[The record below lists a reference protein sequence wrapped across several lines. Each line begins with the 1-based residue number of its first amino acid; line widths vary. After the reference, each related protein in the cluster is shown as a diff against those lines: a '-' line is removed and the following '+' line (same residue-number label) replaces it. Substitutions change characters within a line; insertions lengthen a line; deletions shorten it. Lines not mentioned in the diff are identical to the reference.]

1 MAEQLKIDIIA
12 RDKSKQALNS
22 VQGNISRLKSSVFNL
37 RNALI
42 GVGAGA
48 VIKGFFD
55 AGVQIENLGVQLNAL
70 FKSAEKGKQALEAVT
85 KFASG
90 TPFELKNI
98 QQGITSLATVRKQ
111 AEDAGVSFEE
121 LLVITGNTAVI
132 LGGDFALASQQI
144 QRSFSSGVSS
154 AELFRERGVKAMAG
168 FKEGVSYNSK
178 QSIIGLKN
186 AFGTGGEYGKL
197 MNDLSKTTFGTL
209 TNLRD
214 AFFLFQVE
222 VSKGFFVALKQN
234 LGDLYATVQRNTQNI
249 NEFGAIIGAGLS
261 KAINAT
267 ASTVKFLKDN
277 MKILIETIKILIAY
291 KLITFFINLAS
302 AIRTATVAMLAFNS
316 ATKKNLLIAGGAIL
330 LSQLDKIIKKI
341 NEIRGLTGDDKLP
354 STEEEK
360 GISIKKSIPEAT
372 MLDKLK
378 FQFEVLKQTIQDL
391 NKGELE
397 KFQDKFKK
405 IGEIIGTSLNNGIK
419 TFSDTFARS
428 VILGEKLSD
437 AFKNIA
443 QQLGIKILSALI
455 EVLAR
460 KSVELAIEKLITKE
474 KEKQVLLSKTS
485 SGKGFFNSITSL
497 FSGGGSGLFQG
508 GFGGA
513 RASGGSVSKGQPYLV
528 GERGAELFIPNST
541 GQIAQ
546 TARGMGNGQTT
557 VNFNINTLDARGF
570 DELLVRNRGTITQI
584 INSAV
589 NERGSKNLI

>member
-42 GVGAGA
+42 GIGAGA

-70 FKSAEKGKQALEAVT
+70 FKSAEKGKQALETVT

-121 LLVITGNTAVI
+121 LLVITGNTAVL
-132 LGGDFALASQQI
+132 LGGDFALASLQI
-144 QRSFSSGVSS
+144 QRSFSAGISS
-154 AELFRERGVKAMAG
+154 AELFRDRGVKAMAG
-168 FKEGVSYNSK
+168 FKDGVNYNSK

-291 KLITFFINLAS
+291 KLITFFINLAG

-341 NEIRGLTGDDKLP
+341 NEIRGLTGDKITTTKP
-354 STEEEK
+354 EEQVGVNITK
-360 GISIKKSIPEAT
+360 QIPEPKL
-372 MLDKLK
+372 LDKLR
-378 FQFEVLKQTIQDL
+378 FQFEVLKQTIKDL
-391 NKGELE
+391 NKGELD
-397 KFQDKFKK
+397 KFQERFKT
-405 IGEIIGTSLNNGIK
+405 IGEIIGKGLNDGIK
-419 TFSDTFARS
+419 KFSDAFARA

-437 AFKNIA
+437 TLRNMA
-443 QQLGIKILSALI
+443 QTLSVQLLSALV
-455 EVLAR
+455 EYLAR
-460 KSVELAIEKLITKE
+460 KAIQFAFEK
-474 KEKQVLLSKTS
+474 
-485 SGKGFFNSITSL
+485 SITQEQSQQLSL
-497 FSGGGSGLFQG
+497 MKQQNKARGTAMLMSGNPLGFLGFMAKGGTV
-508 GFGGA
+508 A
-513 RASGGSVSKGQPYLV
+513 KGKPYIV
-528 GERGAELFIPNST
+528 GENGAEMFIPNQT
-541 GQIAQ
+541 GQITQAS
-546 TARGMGNGQTT
+546 RGTSGGAVS

>member
-42 GVGAGA
+42 GIGAGA

-70 FKSAEKGKQALEAVT
+70 FKSAEKGKQALETVT

-121 LLVITGNTAVI
+121 LLVITGNTAVL
-132 LGGDFALASQQI
+132 LGGDFALASLQI
-144 QRSFSSGVSS
+144 QRSFSAGISS
-154 AELFRERGVKAMAG
+154 AELFRDRGVKAMAG
-168 FKEGVSYNSK
+168 FKDGVNYNSK

-291 KLITFFINLAS
+291 KLITFFINLAG

-341 NEIRGLTGDDKLP
+341 NEIRGLTGDKITTTKP
-354 STEEEK
+354 EEQVGVNITK
-360 GISIKKSIPEAT
+360 QIPEPKL
-372 MLDKLK
+372 LDKLR
-378 FQFEVLKQTIQDL
+378 FQFEVLKQTIKDL
-391 NKGELE
+391 NKGELD
-397 KFQDKFKK
+397 KFQERFKT
-405 IGEIIGTSLNNGIK
+405 IGEIIGKGLNDGIK
-419 TFSDTFARS
+419 KFSDAFARA

-437 AFKNIA
+437 TLRNMA
-443 QQLGIKILSALI
+443 QTLSVQLLSALV
-455 EVLAR
+455 EYLAR
-460 KSVELAIEKLITKE
+460 KAIQFAFEK
-474 KEKQVLLSKTS
+474 
-485 SGKGFFNSITSL
+485 SITQEQSQQLSL
-497 FSGGGSGLFQG
+497 MKQQNKARGTAMLMSGNPLGFLGFMAKGGTV
-508 GFGGA
+508 A
-513 RASGGSVSKGQPYLV
+513 KGKPYIV
-528 GERGAELFIPNST
+528 GENGAEMFIPNQT
-541 GQIAQ
+541 GQITQAS
-546 TARGMGNGQTT
+546 RGTSGGAVS

-589 NERGSKNLI
+589 NERGAKSLI